1 MITLDKY
8 QKFQLF
14 CLESYKAEKK
24 MSGKDALQVFE
35 MYQVFDF
42 IQSTFESLH
51 TIGKKSIISVIADF
65 IDHRK

>member
-24 MSGKDALQVFE
+24 NEWQR
-35 MYQVFDF
+35 
-42 IQSTFESLH
+42 SLE
-51 TIGKKSIISVIADF
+51 
-65 IDHRK
+65 